1 MTTEIKT
8 GKIYIKGV
16 FEQWYRIPEY
26 QRPYVWSKEEVIDL
40 LDDIS
45 YAAINTPNN
54 DYFFGS
60 FVYQYKKSNAIQLF
74 DENDLLDGQQR
85 ITTLFLIFAVIRDI
99 EIKEQRKKNC
109 QNYIYQEENKDTNTP
124 ARIRLFYKIRPEV
137 EQFIDEYIR
146 PENSI
151 INNLDKI
158 IKLIDSTS
166 DISIKNMAIAIVVIK
181 EFFEKNNNIDSFFPY
196 LLQRVLMIYVY
207 SEQLDDAFRLFTILN
222 NRGVVLRH
230 SDILKAQNLQY
241 IVEDD
246 RIKYAI
252 KWEELESELGENF
265 DRFLSFIRTI
275 VVKEKARLNLLQEFE
290 NIYEPKEKR

>member
-99 EIKEQRKKNC
+99 EIKEQRKK
-109 QNYIYQEENKDTNTP
+109 I
-124 ARIRLFYKIRPEV
+124 
-137 EQFIDEYIR
+137 
-146 PENSI
+146 
-151 INNLDKI
+151 
-158 IKLIDSTS
+158 
-166 DISIKNMAIAIVVIK
+166 
-181 EFFEKNNNIDSFFPY
+181 
-196 LLQRVLMIYVY
+196 
-207 SEQLDDAFRLFTILN
+207 
-222 NRGVVLRH
+222 
-230 SDILKAQNLQY
+230 
-241 IVEDD
+241 
-246 RIKYAI
+246 
-252 KWEELESELGENF
+252 
-265 DRFLSFIRTI
+265 
-275 VVKEKARLNLLQEFE
+275 
-290 NIYEPKEKR
+290 